1 MKTATI
7 VRRDLKKY
15 QCGICEHWYEES
27 EGYHD
32 SEYGWTDGQTA
43 AGARKA
49 AMRCEA
55 EHWDFDASPKARRAV
70 VAKLSLG
77 ERLKRFLPNY
87 EAANASL
94 RDAKNSLAQYDRD
107 LQNIPAIVA
116 AQQKR
121 YDEYVAAEIKDAEE
135 CKARGEE
142 WLIICGTS
150 SGAPVVETLERAE
163 DSVRRGINYA
173 IEGVD
178 RAAKEIRILEA
189 RKKYLERGAKA

>member
-7 VRRDLKKY
+7 VRRELKKY
-15 QCGICEHWYEES
+15 QCGICERWYEES
-27 EGYHD
+27 EGHSD

-43 AGARKA
+43 AAARKA
-49 AMRCEA
+49 AVRCEA
-55 EHWDFDASPKARRAV
+55 EHWDFDASRKARRAV

-77 ERLKRFLPNY
+77 ERLKRFLPHY
-87 EAANASL
+87 GPANARLQS
-94 RDAKNSLAQYDRD
+94 AKNSLAQYERD
-107 LQNIPAIVA
+107 LQNVPAIVA

-121 YDEYVAAEIKDAEE
+121 YDEYVAATRKAAEE
-135 CKARGEE
+135 RKARGRE
-142 WLIICGTS
+142 WFIICSTS
-150 SGAPVVETLERAE
+150 SGAPMVETLERAG
-163 DSVRRGINYA
+163 DRVRRCINYA